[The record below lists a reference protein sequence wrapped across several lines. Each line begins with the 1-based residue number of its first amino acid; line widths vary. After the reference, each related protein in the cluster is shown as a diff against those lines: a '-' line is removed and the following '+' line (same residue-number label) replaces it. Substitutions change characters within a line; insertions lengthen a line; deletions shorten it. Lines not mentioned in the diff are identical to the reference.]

1 MKKVLRIRGFAL
13 WLFIC
18 ATPVFG
24 QDGYW
29 YDGDTRIPLWAADTG
44 SAPLIFRETS
54 AVSGSKLRLTG
65 RVIVSFPSQP
75 SAELQARLISH
86 YGLRFERDM
95 EIGIATW
102 LYSAP
107 NVANSLMLA
116 NRLMESG
123 EVAAAFPDWENA
135 R

>member
-1 MKKVLRIRGFAL
+1 MRQQCLIQLAVLLLISSSA
-13 WLFIC
+13 
-18 ATPVFG
+18 FG
-24 QDGYW
+24 QDAYW
-29 YDGDTRIPLWAADTG
+29 YDGDAPIPLWAAEMGGT
-44 SAPLIFRETS
+44 PLVFRETS
-54 AVSGSKLRLTG
+54 ALGAPKQRLTG
-65 RVIVSFPSQP
+65 RVIVCFHAPPSP
-75 SAELQARLISH
+75 ALQAKITLH